1 MKVIARLLMALLGFL
16 LGVVVSV
23 FAAGAYV
30 SATYSCQPAPGEP
43 CDAGGYLGM
52 GLAMLLTPILGLTF
66 AVLGYWL
73 AVRHQR
79 RRAA

>member
-1 MKVIARLLMALLGFL
+1 MKVFARLLMALFGLA

-30 SATYSCQPAPGEP
+30 SATYSCQPGPVEP
-43 CDAGGYLGM
+43 CDAGGYVGM
-52 GLAMLLTPILGLTF
+52 GLAMLLTPILGLAF
-66 AVLGYWL
+66 AALGYWL
-73 AVRHQR
+73 PVRLQH